1 MSPLSSS
8 LNRIQQE
15 AQQKLLEEAAIG
27 ESSKQIPN
35 PGISILFFLVITTV
49 LLILKIVLLPSE
61 KLDDFNNENPMTN
74 IIFIVYI
81 LLLFSGNYLINTSI
95 TAQICG
101 GTPQWGTTFISTFL
115 PWILIFGIINI
126 ILVIFPGWL
135 IPFSNTFGYFVVTLF
150 GLKDLFNQHIIESKN
165 KFGNVD
171 TSSIGN
177 NDNNDNMNVSRAL
190 QQIYGNESLLINE
203 IPRASDLEGAEPKT
217 PVEIFVDFF
226 NTMQKLKIFRDKP
239 IEDIDKAKVEL
250 YRLLKIKDYVA
261 EYIWYI
267 LAGILVSSIS
277 YNYIVNIGCDMNS
290 QQMASQYNN
299 FVKDKLDNNN
309 ESDSKKI
316 QDYKD
321 IINS

>member
-8 LNRIQQE
+8 LNTIRQE
-15 AQQKLLEEAAIG
+15 AEQRLLEEAAIG

-61 KLDDFNNENPMTN
+61 KLDDFNNENPMTK

-101 GTPQWGTTFISTFL
+101 GTPQWGTTFISTFI

-126 ILVIFPGWL
+126 VLVIFPGWL

-150 GLKDLFNQHIIESKN
+150 GLKDLFNQHIIEPKN

-171 TSSIGN
+171 GPNTRV
-177 NDNNDNMNVSRAL
+177 DMNVARAL

-203 IPRASDLEGAEPKT
+203 IPRASDLKGDEAKN
-217 PVEIFVDFF
+217 PVDIFRDFF
-226 NTMQKLKIFRDKP
+226 STMQQLKIFKNN
-239 IEDIDKAKVEL
+239 EDIDKAKVEL

-277 YNYIVNIGCDMNS
+277 YNYIVNIGCDINS

-299 FVKDKLDNNN
+299 FVKDKLDKSSS

>member
-1 MSPLSSS
+1 MSQLSSS

-61 KLDDFNNENPMTN
+61 KLDDFKDENPMTK

-101 GTPQWGTTFISTFL
+101 GTPQWGTTFISTFI

-126 ILVIFPGWL
+126 VLVIFPGWL
-135 IPFSNTFGYFVVTLF
+135 IPFSNTFGYFVVTIF
-150 GLKDLFNQHIIESKN
+150 GLKDLFNQHIIEPKN
-165 KFGNVD
+165 NFGNVD
-171 TSSIGN
+171 TTSIGN
-177 NDNNDNMNVSRAL
+177 NDNMNVARAL

-203 IPRASDLEGAEPKT
+203 IPRASDLEDAEQKNPI
-217 PVEIFVDFF
+217 EIFDVFF
-226 NTMQKLKIFRDKP
+226 KTMQNLKIFKNDRAVG
-239 IEDIDKAKVEL
+239 IDKAKVEL

-290 QQMASQYNN
+290 KQMASQYNN